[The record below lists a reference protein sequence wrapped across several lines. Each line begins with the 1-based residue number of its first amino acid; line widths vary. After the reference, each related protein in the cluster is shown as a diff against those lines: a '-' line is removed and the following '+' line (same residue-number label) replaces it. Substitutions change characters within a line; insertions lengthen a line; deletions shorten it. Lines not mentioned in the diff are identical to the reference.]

1 MLSGFRGRLYSNDPV
16 EGQVLLACDERG
28 AFGGRYV
35 EREAAHTGAGVRHL
49 AIAVLLWN
57 SRGEVL
63 LQKRKHR
70 LFDGLWDVSGATH
83 PLHRGDRPD
92 ETPEEATARCL
103 EREYGLTGLLVQEI
117 GAFNYY
123 AQDEERCENEH
134 CLLFIAQ
141 YDGEVVA
148 SDEVAYDCRWVPLT
162 ELFLG
167 VAQHPER
174 YTPWAIESVPLLH
187 ASEIARKAP

>member
-1 MLSGFRGRLYSNDPV
+1 LDH
-16 EGQVLLACDERG
+16 QTLLVCDERG
-28 AFGGRYV
+28 TFQGQYV
-35 EREAAHTGAGVRHL
+35 EREIAHTGAGVRHL

-57 SRGEVL
+57 GQGDVL

-103 EREYGLTGLLVQEI
+103 EREYGIVGVPARAI

-123 AQDEERCENEH
+123 APDGERCENEH
-134 CLLFIAQ
+134 CILFVAR
-141 YDGEVVA
+141 YDGEVTA
-148 SDEVAYDCRWVPLT
+148 SDDVAYGCRWVPLA
-162 ELFLG
+162 ELVRDVELY
-167 VAQHPER
+167 PER
-174 YTPWAIESVPLLH
+174 YTPWAIESVPLLRT
-187 ASEIARKAP
+187 SEIGRRAS

>member
-1 MLSGFRGRLYSNDPV
+1 VDS
-16 EGQVLLACDERG
+16 QTLLACDDGGVFR
-28 AFGGRYV
+28 GRYV
-35 EREAAHTGAGVRHL
+35 DREIAHTGAGVRHL

-57 SRGEVL
+57 ARGEVL

-83 PLHRGDRPD
+83 PLHRGDQPD

-103 EREYGLTGLLVQEI
+103 EREYGLSGLLAEEI

-123 AQDEERCENEH
+123 AQDAERCENEH

-141 YDGEVVA
+141 YDGEVKV
-148 SDEVAYDCRWVPLT
+148 SDEVAYDCQWVPLAA
-162 ELFLG
+162 LFLG
-167 VAQHPER
+167 VAQHPAR
-174 YTPWAIESVPLLH
+174 YTPWAIESVPLLR
-187 ASEIARKAP
+187 ASEIARKAS